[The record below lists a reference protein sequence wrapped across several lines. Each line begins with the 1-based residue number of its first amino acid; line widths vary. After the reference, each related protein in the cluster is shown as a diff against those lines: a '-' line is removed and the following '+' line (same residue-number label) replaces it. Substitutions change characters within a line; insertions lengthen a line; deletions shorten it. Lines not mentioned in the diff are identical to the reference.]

1 MEEDA
6 EMHWLVKAA
15 TRAGLPAADQV
26 KVNPGTSETIAW
38 DVVARGVGLS
48 PRELAVKIAPALGVK
63 VADFE
68 SAEPRALTLL
78 PERLA
83 RRYQVYPLREDDRTI
98 TVATSD
104 PNDLNVEQG
113 VAFAAARRAVFE
125 LAPPHAIGEAINA
138 GYSHDHMVAKL
149 LNGVDEQIA
158 DAVRVVAAVEPEAVS
173 EEEIGSGPVVKLT
186 NLILRDAVVG
196 GASDIHVEPGTK
208 GGAVRFRI
216 DGVLRIYLQ
225 LPMGALTRVVS
236 RIKVLSQLDIADRIR
251 PQDGRARVNVE
262 GRDYDLRVSTVP
274 SRDAEKAVVRIL
286 RSDTAKTLETSGI
299 RAHEVGVIR
308 HLLSNRDGIVIVTGP
323 TGSGKTTTLYAAL
336 REIAGRGVN
345 ITTVE
350 DPVEYELAGITQ
362 IQVDTKRGVTFASAL
377 KAILRQDP
385 DVILIGEVRDLET
398 AEIAVQAAMTGH
410 LVLATMHTND
420 ALSAVARLEDIGI
433 DSASIAATLRG
444 SIAQRLVRRVC
455 PDCKQAASPPFTDEE
470 MRLSNAYGVKPV
482 SRAMGC
488 GSCGNTGYRG
498 RIPIVEVATINAEL
512 SELIAGK
519 KPLGSLRKAA
529 VSAGFQSLRDVALD
543 RVRSG
548 ETTLQEVERVIGEA
562 NADAGDRQQVSSH
575 KPADEAVPTGPQLL
589 FVDDDA
595 VTRLLASNLLRDANY
610 QVDLSN
616 DGAEALDRLRSG
628 KAFNLVITDLHMPRM
643 DGAGLLRAIRSGS
656 AWADVPVIVLTGSD
670 ENAEEAALMDAGADD
685 YIRKPID
692 PQRFISR
699 VRAALRRANS

>member
-1 MEEDA
+1 
-6 EMHWLVKAA
+6 MHWLASAA
-15 TRAGLPAADQV
+15 SRAGLPAADQL
-26 KVNPGTSETIAW
+26 KVSPGVSETIAW
-38 DVVARGVGLS
+38 DIIARGVGLS
-48 PRELAVKIAPALGVK
+48 PRELAAKVAPSLGVK
-63 VADFE
+63 VANFE
-68 SAEPRALTLL
+68 TAEPRALTLL

-98 TVATSD
+98 TVATAD

-113 VAFAAARRAVFE
+113 VAFAAARRTVFE
-125 LAPPHAIGEAINA
+125 LAPPHLIGEAINA
-138 GYSHDHMVAKL
+138 GYSQDNAVEKL
-149 LNGVDEQIA
+149 LSGVDEQIA
-158 DAVRVVAAVEPEAVS
+158 DAVRVVASVEPEAVT
-173 EEEIGSGPVVKLT
+173 EAEIGSGPVVKLT

-196 GASDIHVEPGTK
+196 GASDIHVEPGSK

-216 DGVLRIYLQ
+216 DGVLRTYLQ

-262 GRDYDLRVSTVP
+262 GKNYDLRVSTVP

-286 RSDTAKTLETSGI
+286 RSDTAKTLPTSGI
-299 RAHEVGVIR
+299 RAREVGLIGQ
-308 HLLSNRDGIVIVTGP
+308 LLSSRDGIVIVTGP

-336 REIAGRGVN
+336 REIAERGVN

-362 IQVDTKRGVTFASAL
+362 IQVDPKRGVTFASAL

-433 DSASIAATLRG
+433 DSASIASTLRG

-455 PDCKQAASPPFTDEE
+455 PDCKQNATAPYTGEE
-470 MRLSNAYGVKPV
+470 SRLMAAYGVAPV
-482 SRAMGC
+482 ARAVGC

-498 RIPIVEVATINAEL
+498 RIPIVEVAAITPELAEQV
-512 SELIAGK
+512 ATK
-519 KPLGSLRKAA
+519 KPLASLRKTAMA
-529 VSAGFQSLRDVALD
+529 SGFQSLRDVALD

-548 ETTLQEVERVIGEA
+548 ETTLQEVERVVGEA
-562 NADAGDRQQVSSH
+562 NFDTDHTAAASPGAGAETAS
-575 KPADEAVPTGPQLL
+575 GPQLL
-589 FVDDDA
+589 FVDDDP
-595 VTRLLASNLLRDANY
+595 VMRLLASNLLRDANY
-610 QVDLSN
+610 QVDLAN

-628 KAFNLVITDLHMPRM
+628 KTVNLVITDLHMPRL
-643 DGAGLLRAIRSGS
+643 DGAGLLKTIRSGPE
-656 AWADVPVIVLTGSD
+656 WADVPVIVLTGSD
-670 ENAEEAALMDAGADD
+670 EHQEEVALMDAGADD
-685 YIRKPID
+685 YIRKPVD
-692 PQRFISR
+692 PPRFISR
-699 VRAALRRANS
+699 VKAALRRANA

>member
-1 MEEDA
+1 
-6 EMHWLVKAA
+6 MHWLATAA
-15 TRAGLPAADQV
+15 ARAGLPAANDL
-26 KVNPGTSETIAW
+26 KINAGMSETIAW
-38 DVVARGVGLS
+38 EVIARGVGLS
-48 PRELAVKIAPALGVK
+48 PRELAAKVAPSLGVK
-63 VADFE
+63 AANFE
-68 SAEPRALTLL
+68 TAEPRALTLL

-104 PNDLNVEQG
+104 PNNLNVEQG
-113 VAFAAARRAVFE
+113 VSFAAARRTVFE
-125 LAPPHAIGEAINA
+125 LAPPHLIGEAING
-138 GYSHDHMVAKL
+138 GYSQDNAVEKL
-149 LNGVDEQIA
+149 LSGVDEQIA
-158 DAVRVVAAVEPEAVS
+158 DAVRVVASVEPEAVT
-173 EEEIGSGPVVKLT
+173 EAEIGSGPVVKLT

-216 DGVLRIYLQ
+216 DGVLRTYLQ

-262 GRDYDLRVSTVP
+262 GRNYDLRVSTVP

-286 RSDTAKTLETSGI
+286 RSDTAKTLQTSGI
-299 RAHEVGVIR
+299 REREVGIIR
-308 HLLSNRDGIVIVTGP
+308 QLLSNRDGIVIVTGP

-336 REIAGRGVN
+336 REIAERGVN

-362 IQVDTKRGVTFASAL
+362 IQVDPKRGVTFASAL

-455 PDCKQAASPPFTDEE
+455 PDCKQSATAPFTDEE
-470 MRLSNAYGVKPV
+470 KRLISAYGVTPAA
-482 SRAMGC
+482 RAIGC
-488 GSCGNTGYRG
+488 GSCANTGYRG
-498 RIPIVEVATINAEL
+498 RIPIVEVATITPELAEQ
-512 SELIAGK
+512 IAGK
-519 KPLGSLRKAA
+519 KPLAALRKTA
-529 VSAGFQSLRDVALD
+529 VASGFQSLRDVAID
-543 RVRSG
+543 RVRTG
-548 ETTLQEVERVIGEA
+548 ETTLQEVERVVGEA
-562 NADAGDRQQVSSH
+562 NVDADRGQAASAGADVSS
-575 KPADEAVPTGPQLL
+575 ETQSGPHLL

-595 VTRLLASNLLRDANY
+595 VMRLLASNLLRDANY
-610 QVDLSN
+610 QVDLAN

-628 KAFNLVITDLHMPRM
+628 KTVNLVITDLHMPRL
-643 DGAGLLRAIRSGS
+643 DGAGLLKTIRGGPE
-656 AWADVPVIVLTGSD
+656 WADVPVIVLTGSD
-670 ENAEEAALMDAGADD
+670 EHQEEVALMDAGADD

-692 PQRFISR
+692 PPRFISR
-699 VRAALRRANS
+699 VKAALRRANA